1 MSLRRLS
8 ILVAATL
15 LAATPAL
22 AQLNGTDAYK
32 FMDAIKNQKGQ
43 EVTDLL
49 AKPGNSLVNT
59 QEPNTGDT
67 ALNIVIRRGDATY
80 TRFLLQHG
88 ADPNIRNKQGDSAT
102 MVAVTENEGPC
113 LQVLINGKANVNVA
127 NDRGE
132 TPLIRAVQLR
142 NIAMVH
148 DLLAAGADPD
158 QTDHIAGL
166 SARDYAKRDTRSPVI
181 GKMLADAPKV
191 HKAVSVG
198 PSL

>member
-1 MSLRRLS
+1 MFPRRFL
-8 ILVAATL
+8 ILVAAPL
-15 LAATPAL
+15 LIATPAL
-22 AQLNGTDAYK
+22 AQLNRSDQYK
-32 FMDAIKNQKGQ
+32 FLDAIKNQKGQ
-43 EVTDLL
+43 DVTDML
-49 AKPGNSLVNT
+49 AKPGNSLINA
-59 QEPNTGDT
+59 QDPASGDT
-67 ALNIVIRRGDATY
+67 ALDIVIRRGDTTY

-102 MVAVTENEGPC
+102 MIAVTENEGPC
-113 LQVLINGKANVNVA
+113 LQALVSGKANVNVA

-142 NIAMVH
+142 SITMVH

-191 HKAVSVG
+191 RKAPSVG